1 MQDKFL
7 SAEATVETIRAMR
20 KLGFPPTPEFIGS
33 LVQVISDMHPDM
45 EKEPDGTYQFEI
57 FEVPFIFSFVLSD
70 ADFQTSDVGADRRK
84 AVFSLLDHSTD
95 LPTIVDSG
103 RVAVRIASS
112 TEINS
117 TGIDFWNDLVQDVQD
132 GEFVPH
138 DLVTKLRNYVLDLDA
153 QIGYRLGVNRTLD
166 FRSGAVAAPRLA
178 NKTVMVINFPLLNV
192 DGEPVA
198 IVGEA
203 IGRTMTLD
211 DNGRAD
217 PVQFEQMQQR
227 TMKRAFG
234 GQHVSVSDG
243 KRDQI
248 ANADLLNYTRQ
259 FKATDYPLFFDDLVR
274 FEVLGEKVERC
285 KRSLPR

>member
-132 GEFVPH
+132 GSSFHMIWSLSYALMFWTWMRISATGLASTGP
-138 DLVTKLRNYVLDLDA
+138 LIFAAA
-153 QIGYRLGVNRTLD
+153 QSPPQDSQT
-166 FRSGAVAAPRLA
+166 
-178 NKTVMVINFPLLNV
+178 
-192 DGEPVA
+192 
-198 IVGEA
+198 
-203 IGRTMTLD
+203 
-211 DNGRAD
+211 
-217 PVQFEQMQQR
+217 
-227 TMKRAFG
+227 
-234 GQHVSVSDG
+234 
-243 KRDQI
+243 
-248 ANADLLNYTRQ
+248 
-259 FKATDYPLFFDDLVR
+259 
-274 FEVLGEKVERC
+274 
-285 KRSLPR
+285 KRSW